1 MCFTSSHVER
11 NTFLL
16 LPCSPC
22 PCTCSC
28 SHVKPCFLSQT
39 NAVIFCLHR
48 AVVLVFSSKYYEMLD
63 WVFGFYGFHSADD
76 CQTLQHNF
84 LLFEFSHLQCSW
96 KRSWQMNPQRNKKW
110 NQDFNTFRM
119 ILSRWLYIVPD
130 LLIRSDK
137 WFSGLP
143 AAISF
148 LIASLFVNVL
158 KLLAMT
164 CLILLYTKSYV
175 WKVNLTQNL
184 YEIYWRS
191 YIFTEKWDGEG
202 FFETTRSSRR
212 ATGTSAKVAGE
223 RDML

>member
-11 NTFLL
+11 NTFLF

-48 AVVLVFSSKYYEMLD
+48 AVVLVFSSKYYEVLD
-63 WVFGFYGFHSADD
+63 WVFVFLLVSF
-76 CQTLQHNF
+76 CRWPTPQHNF

-148 LIASLFVNVL
+148 LIVSLFINVL

-164 CLILLYTKSYV
+164 CLILLYTKIYI
-175 WKVNLTQNL
+175 WKINLTQNL

-212 ATGTSAKVAGE
+212 ATGTSTKVTGE
-223 RDML
+223 RDVL

>member
-1 MCFTSSHVER
+1 MRFTSIHVER
-11 NTFLL
+11 NTFLF

-39 NAVIFCLHR
+39 NAVSFCLHR

-63 WVFGFYGFHSADD
+63 WVFVFLLVSF
-76 CQTLQHNF
+76 CRWPTPQHNF

-130 LLIRSDK
+130 LLIRSVK
-137 WFSGLP
+137 WSRP
-143 AAISF
+143 S
-148 LIASLFVNVL
+148 SCYLFP
-158 KLLAMT
+158 
-164 CLILLYTKSYV
+164 Y
-175 WKVNLTQNL
+175 
-184 YEIYWRS
+184 R
-191 YIFTEKWDGEG
+191 
-202 FFETTRSSRR
+202 
-212 ATGTSAKVAGE
+212 
-223 RDML
+223 